1 MLMFYDIVLSWTRQW
16 KAFKIVKILSKGT
29 RLWIWIEGHYMC
41 EERGDTIRAMGD
53 ENELSDCCKGAMLE
67 TKKLQWI
74 RF

>member
-1 MLMFYDIVLSWTRQW
+1 MEGSQNSENLEQRDMALDLD
-16 KAFKIVKILSKGT
+16 
-29 RLWIWIEGHYMC
+29 EGHHVC

>member
-1 MLMFYDIVLSWTRQW
+1 
-16 KAFKIVKILSKGT
+16 
-29 RLWIWIEGHYMC
+29 MC

-74 RF
+74 RFSSLTLL